1 MWIKT
6 TASILIRHFAEER
19 RRVVSDW
26 RILMGCRRI
35 ALASNAPLPDETKAM
50 AVRRELQNRSDLVS
64 VDGVGLSGIYLVNA
78 PYASLLEVSEEQI
91 IQEANPWAVF
101 SHVTALAYH
110 RLTDLIPSK
119 VFATHF
125 RGAFDRWVPLG
136 TTPEDWAELDYPTPH
151 LPRHVRKIEVSW
163 SEVKSDWHFGIQI
176 GYSMSSPI
184 YVTDVERTLIDALR
198 APERS
203 GGMSKVLHAWRRAE
217 GANLDRL
224 VDYTDRFDNQTLR
237 QRVGF
242 LLQTLD
248 RPHPRLEQW
257 RSRLLRGGSVR
268 LVASEPYAETYSP
281 EWNLSLNVPESVL
294 AVLEED

>member
-1 MWIKT
+1 
-6 TASILIRHFAEER
+6 
-19 RRVVSDW
+19 
-26 RILMGCRRI
+26 
-35 ALASNAPLPDETKAM
+35 
-50 AVRRELQNRSDLVS
+50 
-64 VDGVGLSGIYLVNA
+64 
-78 PYASLLEVSEEQI
+78 
-91 IQEANPWAVF
+91 
-101 SHVTALAYH
+101 
-110 RLTDLIPSK
+110 
-119 VFATHF
+119 
-125 RGAFDRWVPLG
+125 
-136 TTPEDWAELDYPTPH
+136 
-151 LPRHVRKIEVSW
+151 
-163 SEVKSDWHFGIQI
+163 
-176 GYSMSSPI
+176 
-184 YVTDVERTLIDALR
+184 
-198 APERS
+198 
-203 GGMSKVLHAWRRAE
+203 MSKVLHAWRRAE